1 MLEIKTIINN
11 SAASFDR
18 ELNAALADGW
28 ELVRRECF
36 VTGSDRVTT
45 LYAEL
50 ERFAEAEEVDVE
62 YNSASARWEL
72 TRKPQNPYRCSSCG
86 YTANEQWATCPEC
99 QSPMR
104 CMEE

>member
-1 MLEIKTIINN
+1 MLEIRTIVNN
-11 SAASFDR
+11 SASSFDL

-36 VTGSDRVTT
+36 VTGSDRMTT
-45 LYAEL
+45 FYAEL
-50 ERFAEAEEVDVE
+50 ERFAEDVIVD
-62 YNSASARWEL
+62 YNADTARWEL

-86 YTANEQWATCPEC
+86 YTANEQWTTCPEC